1 MEVKMEKN
9 ALKLIC
15 FYCLQRISEIKKD
28 IDIDKVLNADDYAN
42 VGKKIE
48 VAKILKIV
56 EKLMV

>member
-1 MEVKMEKN
+1 MEKN
-9 ALKLIC
+9 TLKLIR

>member
-1 MEVKMEKN
+1 MEKN

>member
-9 ALKLIC
+9 ALKLIR

-28 IDIDKVLNADDYAN
+28 IDIDRVLNADDYAN
-42 VGKKIE
+42 VGKNIE

-56 EKLMV
+56 EKLI